1 MADIGYGIT
10 GDVILEDDKVKN
22 ITYIYSLNFRIAR
35 QINGASKEVLG
46 HVLDFDQNS
55 VYNTLIVGSPGA
67 GKTTMIRD
75 LTKIISN
82 VSKEIGFKG
91 ITVGIVDER
100 GEISAMHRGI
110 PQNDLGIRTDI
121 LNNIKKYIGIEMLV
135 RSMAP
140 KVVIADE
147 IGNEE
152 DIKAIKYAICSG
164 VKGIFTAHGEKYDD
178 LKENPIFN
186 QMLNLK
192 LFQRVIFLDNIE
204 KGKIDKVYK
213 I

>member
-82 VSKEIGFKG
+82 GSKEIGFKG

-192 LFQRVIFLDNIE
+192 LFQRVI
-204 KGKIDKVYK
+204 
-213 I
+213 

>member
-82 VSKEIGFKG
+82 GSKEIGFKG

-110 PQNDLGIRTDI
+110 DR
-121 LNNIKKYIGIEMLV
+121 K
-135 RSMAP
+135 S
-140 KVVIADE
+140 VV
-147 IGNEE
+147 
-152 DIKAIKYAICSG
+152 
-164 VKGIFTAHGEKYDD
+164 
-178 LKENPIFN
+178 
-186 QMLNLK
+186 
-192 LFQRVIFLDNIE
+192 
-204 KGKIDKVYK
+204 
-213 I
+213 

>member
-82 VSKEIGFKG
+82 GSKEIGFKG